1 MGLLSWLIKKI
12 GKSLG
17 RNTKAL
23 FYTLLYREIF
33 KEIYDIK
40 KDLDKT
46 VKIMRFIGGEASLE
60 SLKRQ
65 ASILKFLPGEPD
77 RVLKYF
83 ELIWTIVFGME
94 LGEYE
99 YEEVVE
105 EGYPYPIVRV
115 KIKKCPVCGG
125 YGIDPEDTIDFKKL
139 KAGSGGMA
147 CGFIGM
153 IEKVINYLLMTKKND
168 FRMKITEEKCYAKGD
183 DILQFKIDIINIH
196 DFKSKIPDTEDI
208 SYYDAEDE
216 DRELMLESKEI
227 KESIFDKLRDKLD
240 LDKIEE
246 LFDKPL
252 NSIKENLSNLIRDKM
267 HMDPGDFFDYFTNYE
282 SDLFRIIGYLGIHL
296 LNEYGGLVEKYLSN
310 KIFAKISGYIF
321 QQIKETYKIFIPFDI
336 IDDYHQLL
344 LEFLRDLAPEEMVE
358 KIKDF
363 SPTDCTDLILEGTQM
378 ALEDLGIDFSEL
390 KENIWEELKRQKPT
404 EEEYELPSITST
416 KEEKGSVLIQIF
428 QEILLLI
435 NALLSL
441 PVRIILARE
450 HESIKTTLKSTTSG
464 GEVLES
470 IKLHADR
477 IVEFLEEI
485 RS

>member
-40 KDLDKT
+40 KDLDKS

-60 SLKRQ
+60 SIKRQ

-94 LGEYE
+94 IGEYE
-99 YEEVVE
+99 YEEEVE

-125 YGIDPEDTIDFKKL
+125 YGMDPEDTIDFNEL
-139 KAGSGGMA
+139 KADSDGMA

-153 IEKVINYLLMTKKND
+153 IEKVINYLLMTKDND
-168 FRMKITEEKCYAKGD
+168 FRMKITEEKCYAKRD
-183 DILQFKIDIINIH
+183 DILQFRMDIINIH
-196 DFKSKIPDTEDI
+196 DFKSKIPGSEDFI
-208 SYYDAEDE
+208 AGENE
-216 DRELMLESKEI
+216 HELLLETKEI
-227 KESIFDKLRDKLD
+227 KESVFDKLRDKLD
-240 LDKIEE
+240 LDRIEE
-246 LFDKPL
+246 FFDEPL

-267 HMDPGDFFDYFTNYE
+267 HMEPEDFFDWFTNYE
-282 SDLFRIIGYLGIHL
+282 SDIFRIIGYLGIHL
-296 LNEYGGLVEKYLSN
+296 LNEYGGFVEKYLSN
-310 KIFAKISGYIF
+310 EIFAKISGYIF

-358 KIKDF
+358 KIKDL

-404 EEEYELPSITST
+404 EGEFELASITST
-416 KEEKGSVLIQIF
+416 KEEKGSALIQIF